1 MNQINEQI
9 NTEEIKKQSRS
20 FDPKE
25 VLQILSA
32 NKPVFWSWGAHAF
45 TIDNPKDTR
54 MFRMKVNGH
63 YHKGHVYIFLN
74 GADLFDVYLTNKDG
88 KIVQKTPEMGLFF
101 DQLVD
106 WIDEKIEKISA
117 YNR

>member
-1 MNQINEQI
+1 MNAIGEKINYEQI
-9 NTEEIKKQSRS
+9 RKSCRNLNPNEL
-20 FDPKE
+20 
-25 VLQILSA
+25 LQLLQGDIM
-32 NKPVFWSWGAHAF
+32 KFWSWGVEKP
-45 TIDNPKDTR
+45 TIDSKQDTR
-54 MFRMKVNGH
+54 MLRFWVNGH
-63 YHKGHVYIFLN
+63 HHKGYVYIFLN